1 MWPAFLAALAHSLP
15 HPSGPGP
22 GHLGADQGSAWN
34 ECAKIKGKM
43 FADRDP
49 SPDIPPDIRALG
61 RRPFAPPSLMEG
73 EQPRFPQSLQ
83 DEDHTVLT
91 ASGPHTYCH
100 MSH

>member
-1 MWPAFLAALAHSLP
+1 MACLSGCLGPLP
-15 HPSGPGP
+15 PDPSGPGP

-34 ECAKIKGKM
+34 EHAKIKGKM

-61 RRPFAPPSLMEG
+61 RRPFAPPLPMEG
-73 EQPRFPQSLQ
+73 EQPRFPQSLRG
-83 DEDHTVLT
+83 EDHPVLT